1 MDGDGDESKLDCE
14 MKTIYDFVEMK
25 PYYKGFNGEIEQL
38 STNKYRT
45 VGVFERTNDTTV
57 TVTELPIGIW
67 TQNYKEHLEKLQSDE
82 NVSVDKKTGKVKKS
96 KKTKEL
102 MSYTNNLGLN
112 CDKKSKKKRKKLKS
126 TEEDLEKINITL
138 KFTKAKLDKHMKN
151 KEKFMTTFKLVESK
165 SCIICIY
172 LMKIID

>member
-1 MDGDGDESKLDCE
+1 
-14 MKTIYDFVEMK
+14 MK

-67 TQNYKEHLEKLQSDE
+67 TQNYKEHLEKLIDE
-82 NVSVDKKTGKVKKS
+82 NISVDKKTGKVKKS

-102 MSYTNNLGLN
+102 MSYTNNEIEL
-112 CDKKSKKKRKKLKS
+112 DKKSKKKKI
-126 TEEDLEKINITL
+126 EK
-138 KFTKAKLDKHMKN
+138 H
-151 KEKFMTTFKLVESK
+151 
-165 SCIICIY
+165 
-172 LMKIID
+172 